1 MSAKLNCWQF
11 MNCGREKGGLL
22 VDLNGECPVST
33 AMKYDGLNGGI
44 GAGRAC
50 WMVPDSFC
58 RLNQSGRARPSQCHN
73 CEFYKRV
80 VYEEDEQIRFRF
92 STKKIPSA

>member
-11 MNCGREKGGLL
+11 MNCGCEKDGLL

-33 AMKYDGLNGGI
+33 AMKFDGLNGGI

-50 WMVPDSFC
+50 WMIPDSMC
-58 RLNQSGRARPSQCHN
+58 QLNQASQGHRCQCHS
-73 CEFYKRV
+73 CEFYRRV
-80 VYEEDEQIRFRF
+80 VFEENEKVRFRF
-92 STKKIPSA
+92 STPTAPSA

>member
-11 MNCGREKGGLL
+11 MNCGCEKDGLL
-22 VDLNGECPVST
+22 VDLKGECPVST

-50 WMVPDSFC
+50 WMVPDSIC
-58 RLNQSGRARPSQCHN
+58 RLNQTAGGRPCQCHS
-73 CEFYKRV
+73 CEFYQRV
-80 VYEEDEQIRFRF
+80 VYEEDKQVRFRF
-92 STKKIPSA
+92 SGKKTPSV